1 MEAAHPRRHA
11 LTGRLVEHACFE
23 FHNSRTP
30 DLRCGRCSRERVAL
44 GTLDLK
50 LQPVAEGRPA
60 DVLLLDQNIGKDLLG
75 TELAAAARARGFKG
89 VTCVLTGS
97 SKGEVA
103 RLGAL
108 PHVDVCAEKGTPI
121 IELGAR
127 LSRALAAKRQAT
139 A

>member
-1 MEAAHPRRHA
+1 MQVSGVIGGQQA
-11 LTGRLVEHACFE
+11 
-23 FHNSRTP
+23 
-30 DLRCGRCSRERVAL
+30 ERDNFVDVAL

>member
-1 MEAAHPRRHA
+1 M
-11 LTGRLVEHACFE
+11 
-23 FHNSRTP
+23 P
-30 DLRCGRCSRERVAL
+30 DLSCKPRASHVTHRV
-44 GTLDLK
+44 
-50 LQPVAEGRPA
+50 R
-60 DVLLLDQNIGKDLLG
+60 
-75 TELAAAARARGFKG
+75 
-89 VTCVLTGS
+89 VLTGS